1 MIVIVGGGHAAGQ
14 GAASLRQSGYDG
26 KLVVVCDEPHIP
38 YQRPPLSKQYLA
50 GEHGLDRV
58 YLRPEAFYQGRGIE
72 LRSGTRAT
80 EIDMKAKT
88 LVLDDGSTLAYDKLL
103 LATGSRVR
111 KLNIPG
117 GALPGVHYLRNIADA
132 DNIKADMAPGRRVTI
147 VGGGYIGL
155 EVASVAVQAGLS
167 VTVLEMEDRILKRV
181 ASPEMS
187 AFYHALHTDA
197 GVDIRTGASAQHFT
211 GASAQHFTGASAQHL
226 TICASA
232 QHLTS
237 ASAQHLTSA
246 SAQHAGTKR
255 VDQVVCAD
263 GTEVPSDLVVVG
275 VGVAP
280 NIELAQSAGL
290 TCENGILVDERCAT
304 SATDIYAAGDCT
316 NHPNPILGRRLR
328 LESVPNAMEQSR
340 VAAANL
346 AGLDKVYANVP
357 WFWSDQY
364 DLKLQMVGFATDGNS
379 HVVRGDPA
387 TRKFVMFHLKDD
399 VLTAADAVNAPR
411 EFMTC
416 RQLVGRRV
424 DARQLADASI
434 DLKQLMQ

>member
-1 MIVIVGGGHAAGQ
+1 MILIVGGGHAAGQ

-26 KLVVVCDEPHIP
+26 ELIVVCDEPHIP

-58 YLRPEAFYQGRGIE
+58 YLRPEAFYRSKAIE
-72 LRSGTRAT
+72 LRSGTHVAG
-80 EIDMKAKT
+80 IDVKAKV
-88 LVLDDGSTLAYDKLL
+88 LVLEDASTLAYDKLL

-111 KLNIPG
+111 KLDLPG
-117 GALPGVHYLRNIADA
+117 GALSGVHYLRNIADA

-181 ASPEMS
+181 ASAEMS

-211 GASAQHFTGASAQHL
+211 GTE
-226 TICASA
+226 
-232 QHLTS
+232 
-237 ASAQHLTSA
+237 
-246 SAQHAGTKR
+246 R
-255 VDQVVCAD
+255 VEQVVCAD
-263 GTEVPSDLVVVG
+263 GTEVPSDLVIVG

-280 NIELAQSAGL
+280 NIELAQSSGL
-290 TCENGILVDERCAT
+290 ACGNGILVDEHCAT
-304 SATDIYAAGDCT
+304 SVPDIYAAGDCT
-316 NHPNPILGRRLR
+316 NHPNPILERRLR

-340 VAAANL
+340 IAAANM
-346 AGLDKVYANVP
+346 AGQDRVYASVP

-364 DLKLQMVGFATDGNS
+364 DLKLQMVGFSTDGDS
-379 HVVRGDPA
+379 HVVRGDPDA
-387 TRKFVMFHLKDD
+387 RKFVVFYLKDD
-399 VLTAADAVNAPR
+399 VLIAADAVNAPR

-416 RQLVGRRV
+416 RQLVGTRV
-424 DARQLADASI
+424 DTRQLADPVI
-434 DLKQLMQ
+434 DLKQLTR

>member
-1 MIVIVGGGHAAGQ
+1 MILIVGGGHAAGQ

-26 KLVVVCDEPHIP
+26 ELIVVCDEPHIP

-72 LRSGTRAT
+72 LRSGRRAT
-80 EIDMKAKT
+80 EIDVKAKT
-88 LVLDDGSTLAYDKLL
+88 VVLDDASTLAYDKLL
-103 LATGSRVR
+103 LATGARVR
-111 KLNIPG
+111 KLDLPG
-117 GALPGVHYLRNIADA
+117 GALSGVHYLRNIADA

-181 ASPEMS
+181 ASAEMS

-197 GVDIRTGASAQHFT
+197 GVDIRTGASAQHF
-211 GASAQHFTGASAQHL
+211 
-226 TICASA
+226 
-232 QHLTS
+232 
-237 ASAQHLTSA
+237 
-246 SAQHAGTKR
+246 AGNER
-255 VDQVVCAD
+255 VEQVVCAD
-263 GTEVPSDLVVVG
+263 GMEVASDLVVVG

-304 SATDIYAAGDCT
+304 SAPDIYAAGDCT

-346 AGLDKVYANVP
+346 AGQEKVYANVP

-364 DLKLQMVGFATDGNS
+364 DLKLQMVGFSTDGDS

-387 TRKFVMFHLKDD
+387 ARKFVMFYLKDD
-399 VLTAADAVNAPR
+399 VLIAADAVNAPR

-416 RQLVGRRV
+416 RQLVGRSV
-424 DARQLADASI
+424 DARQLADPGI
-434 DLKQLMQ
+434 DLKQLTR

>member
-1 MIVIVGGGHAAGQ
+1 MILIVGGGHAAGQ

-26 KLVVVCDEPHIP
+26 ELIVVCDEPHIP

-72 LRSGTRAT
+72 LRSGRRAT
-80 EIDMKAKT
+80 EIDVKAKT
-88 LVLDDGSTLAYDKLL
+88 VVLDDASTLAYDKLL

-111 KLNIPG
+111 KLDLPG
-117 GALPGVHYLRNIADA
+117 GALSGVHYLRNIADA

-181 ASPEMS
+181 ASAEMS

-197 GVDIRTGASAQHFT
+197 GVDIRTGASAQHF
-211 GASAQHFTGASAQHL
+211 
-226 TICASA
+226 
-232 QHLTS
+232 
-237 ASAQHLTSA
+237 
-246 SAQHAGTKR
+246 AGNER
-255 VDQVVCAD
+255 VEQVVCAD
-263 GTEVPSDLVVVG
+263 GMEVASDLVVVG

-304 SATDIYAAGDCT
+304 SAPDIYAAGDCT

-346 AGLDKVYANVP
+346 AGQEKVYANVP

-364 DLKLQMVGFATDGNS
+364 DLKLQMVGFSTDGDS

-387 TRKFVMFHLKDD
+387 ARKFVMFYLKDD
-399 VLTAADAVNAPR
+399 VLIAADAVNAPR

-416 RQLVGRRV
+416 RQLVGRSV
-424 DARQLADASI
+424 DARQLADPGI
-434 DLKQLMQ
+434 DLKQLTR

>member
-1 MIVIVGGGHAAGQ
+1 MTIVIVGGGHAAGQ

-26 KLVVVCDEPHIP
+26 ELVVICDEPHIP

-58 YLRPEAFYQGRGIE
+58 YLRPEAFYQDRGIE
-72 LRSGTRAT
+72 LRSGRRAT
-80 EIDMKAKT
+80 EIDVKART
-88 LVLDDGSTLAYDKLL
+88 LVLDDTSTLAYDKLL

-111 KLNIPG
+111 KLDIPG

-181 ASPEMS
+181 ASAEMS
-187 AFYHALHTDA
+187 TFYHALHTDA
-197 GVDIRTGASAQHFT
+197 GVRIRTGASARRF
-211 GASAQHFTGASAQHL
+211 
-226 TICASA
+226 
-232 QHLTS
+232 
-237 ASAQHLTSA
+237 
-246 SAQHAGTKR
+246 AGTER

-280 NIELAQSAGL
+280 NIELAETAGL

-304 SATDIYAAGDCT
+304 SAPDIYAAGDCT

-340 VAAANL
+340 VAATNL
-346 AGLDKVYANVP
+346 AGQEKVYANVP

-364 DLKLQMVGFATDGNS
+364 DLKLQMVGFSTDGNS

-387 TRKFVMFHLKDD
+387 TRKFIMFHLKDD